1 MAFVPYN
8 RSSIDMMY
16 TGGMGGSA
24 LQEALTFLDSWLDYR
39 VRQVDIPGYCI
50 AIYLRDKIVFSQ
62 SYGLAN
68 LRNSHLNLPPVF
80 IYPICSV
87 PLYIRV
93 STDEQK
99 TDLQLMDLQD
109 YVQRRGYAIYDT
121 YEDVVSGATKERKAL
136 DRLVADARHRKFD
149 IVLVW
154 KFDRFARSLKML
166 VEHLELF
173 QELGIDFISYKE
185 NIDTTTSM
193 GRLIFHINSA
203 YAEFERELIQDR
215 VIAGIKAKR
224 EKTGTWG
231 RRSLDSDIQAKIQE
245 LDCRAGHTDTG
256 YPAEDLR
263 QQPLPNRGKDPC
275 RQYHCRDDQTEPEP
289 RQELL

>member
-1 MAFVPYN
+1 MSVFGKPRKV
-8 RSSIDMMY
+8 
-16 TGGMGGSA
+16 A
-24 LQEALTFLDSWLDYR
+24 LY
-39 VRQVDIPGYCI
+39 V
-50 AIYLRDKIVFSQ
+50 
-62 SYGLAN
+62 
-68 LRNSHLNLPPVF
+68 
-80 IYPICSV
+80 
-87 PLYIRV
+87 RV

-99 TDLQLMDLQD
+99 TDLQLMDLKEYIQK
-109 YVQRRGYAIYDT
+109 RGYVVYDT
-121 YEDVVSGATKERKAL
+121 YEDVISGTTKERKAL
-136 DRLVADARHRKFD
+136 DRLVSDARHRKFD

-166 VEHLELF
+166 VEYLELF

-231 RRSLDSDIQAKIQE
+231 RQNLQDETQAKIRE
-245 LDCRAGHTDTG
+245 LTAEGLSIRKIATKLQLSTRTVQKYKGERVEGVVATAGNG
-256 YPAEDLR
+256 
-263 QQPLPNRGKDPC
+263 
-275 RQYHCRDDQTEPEP
+275 
-289 RQELL
+289 

>member
-1 MAFVPYN
+1 MSVFGKSRKV
-8 RSSIDMMY
+8 
-16 TGGMGGSA
+16 A
-24 LQEALTFLDSWLDYR
+24 LYM
-39 VRQVDIPGYCI
+39 
-50 AIYLRDKIVFSQ
+50 
-62 SYGLAN
+62 
-68 LRNSHLNLPPVF
+68 
-80 IYPICSV
+80 
-87 PLYIRV
+87 RV

-99 TDLQLMDLQD
+99 TDLQLMDLKEYIQKRS
-109 YVQRRGYAIYDT
+109 YVVYDT
-121 YEDVVSGATKERKAL
+121 YEDVISGTTRERKAL
-136 DRLVADARHRKFD
+136 DRLVSDARHRKFD

-166 VEHLELF
+166 VEYLELF

-231 RRSLDSDIQAKIQE
+231 RKSLDNDIQAKILE
-245 LDCRAGHTDTG
+245 LAKEGLSIRKIAAKLQLSTRTVQKYKEEQHEEVVATAG
-256 YPAEDLR
+256 L
-263 QQPLPNRGKDPC
+263 
-275 RQYHCRDDQTEPEP
+275 
-289 RQELL
+289 

>member
-1 MAFVPYN
+1 MSV
-8 RSSIDMMY
+8 
-16 TGGMGGSA
+16 
-24 LQEALTFLDSWLDYR
+24 L
-39 VRQVDIPGYCI
+39 
-50 AIYLRDKIVFSQ
+50 SQ
-62 SYGLAN
+62 RKVA
-68 LRNSHLNLPPVF
+68 
-80 IYPICSV
+80 
-87 PLYIRV
+87 LYIRV

-99 TDLQLMDLQD
+99 TDLQRMDLQD
-109 YVQRRGYAIYDT
+109 YVQRRGYALYDI

-166 VEHLELF
+166 VEYLELF

-203 YAEFERELIQDR
+203 YAEFERELIRDR
-215 VIAGIKAKR
+215 VVTGIKAKR

-231 RRSLDSDIQAKIQE
+231 RQSLDSDIQAKIQE
-245 LDCRAGHTDTG
+245 LVCEGISIRKIATKLNLSTRTVQKYKREGRKEIVDSSI
-256 YPAEDLR
+256 
-263 QQPLPNRGKDPC
+263 
-275 RQYHCRDDQTEPEP
+275 
-289 RQELL
+289 